1 MRNTRL
7 SALLSQH
14 VTTTGLES
22 DATPADA
29 AAEIPAA
36 DEASPVVEEAPASEE
51 TTIETPTAPAEEIT
65 EAAAPATEDAT
76 PADDAGVI
84 VASGDNTAPVDEA
97 TAPVEA
103 APAAEE
109 TPVVEESAVVDAPA
123 EEVVV
128 ETAAELPSDVPADA
142 VVEQAPALED
152 VASMEGWGGAVRNYL
167 LNIGAV
173 YTGALV
179 GGAAGTVAG
188 PAGTVAGAAAGSVGA
203 SVAFANHTAKKA
215 LTLKK
220 QIEDITNRIAD
231 AKNGD
236 LEDARKKG
244 AKLQPHDVE
253 LDGKEVLKK
262 TLMGT
267 FIPFYNA
274 YNGHKIEEMQ
284 KELQK
289 KLDQLKIV
297 LESKGIATESVIQ
310 EAWALEAAGV
320 DPTAQTDEERQ
331 AEIEALRSRLAELET
346 PAATP
351 SQEGEGDEVVV
362 ATPEQDAAQGE
373 AEAVVAA
380 QADAE
385 TAADE
390 TPIAEE
396 PVATETPAEAAPIE
410 EAVEAAPAVESPSYE
425 EVAVDDSD
433 LNEALADQ
441 AEAEGEVKEVEE
453 THDQLK
459 RAADSLESIA
469 LSMESALN
477 DGGLH
482 PQAAKFMQIA
492 VESQLNAIGVEQPVI
507 PSLESFGGMSARMRA
522 TQVSLEGIK
531 ETIAKVWEQIVA
543 ILKKLRDAAIAFF
556 KRVFTSVGRL
566 RDYLEALEKKL
577 ETTGD
582 KTSTIELVVPA
593 ALANRLAIGEKLPR
607 DLAGAIEDIVA
618 VALDSTEFDKEVA
631 EQLKKDHDA
640 VVDAVATGDAEAA
653 AKIMKNFARI
663 PKSFKFHSDK
673 DRFNS
678 AIQGKRYATKEL
690 AGRVEIVLIEA
701 QMEVLG
707 VQLTGFSTATWR
719 EDAAFND
726 DVKMPMLSKS
736 DIKKIIAASKQAC
749 VAVGAMEHI
758 ADGEFK
764 NATATAA
771 DLKIDGKTV
780 SDHVQLNNLLNAYR
794 QRGKVLMQLSQRIAG
809 HAVATAGAAA
819 KVAHMAVEQYEAK

>member
-51 TTIETPTAPAEEIT
+51 TVTETPAAPTEEIT
-65 EAAAPATEDAT
+65 ETAAPATEDAT

-84 VASGDNTAPVDEA
+84 VASGDNAAPVDEA
-97 TAPVEA
+97 A
-103 APAAEE
+103 APAEAA
-109 TPVVEESAVVDAPA
+109 TVEEAAVAAAIPT

-142 VVEQAPALED
+142 VVEQAP
-152 VASMEGWGGAVRNYL
+152 S
-167 LNIGAV
+167 
-173 YTGALV
+173 
-179 GGAAGTVAG
+179 
-188 PAGTVAGAAAGSVGA
+188 
-203 SVAFANHTAKKA
+203 
-215 LTLKK
+215 
-220 QIEDITNRIAD
+220 
-231 AKNGD
+231 
-236 LEDARKKG
+236 
-244 AKLQPHDVE
+244 
-253 LDGKEVLKK
+253 
-262 TLMGT
+262 
-267 FIPFYNA
+267 
-274 YNGHKIEEMQ
+274 
-284 KELQK
+284 
-289 KLDQLKIV
+289 
-297 LESKGIATESVIQ
+297 TESQ
-310 EAWALEAAGV
+310 QQDDELAALKARV
-320 DPTAQTDEERQ
+320 
-331 AEIEALRSRLAELET
+331 AELEAKLLAPT
-346 PAATP
+346 V
-351 SQEGEGDEVVV
+351 SNEGEGDEVI
-362 ATPEQDAAQGE
+362 ATTPEQDAAQGE
-373 AEAVVAA
+373 AEAAVDA
-380 QADAE
+380 QAEAAAAAE
-385 TAADE
+385 EA
-390 TPIAEE
+390 PIAEE
-396 PVATETPAEAAPIE
+396 PAVAETPVEAAPVE
-410 EAVEAAPAVESPSYE
+410 EATAPVEAAPTEEVAEVAPAVESPSYE

-577 ETTGD
+577 DATGD

-653 AKIMKNFARI
+653 AKIMKNFVRM
-663 PKSFKFHSDK
+663 PKSFKRETQEQKFGADV
-673 DRFNS
+673 NTYLT
-678 AIQGKRYATKEL
+678 AILPGNVRIGIGEYKT
-690 AGRVEIVLIEA
+690 
-701 QMEVLG
+701 EVLG
-707 VQLTGFSTATWR
+707 VSIAYLNTGTFREETAF
-719 EDAAFND
+719 EDG
-726 DVKMPMLSKS
+726 VKMPMLSKS
-736 DIKKIIAASKQAC
+736 DIKKVIAASKQAC
-749 VAVGAMEHI
+749 VAVGAMEHL
-758 ADGEFK
+758 ADGEFQ
-764 NATATAA
+764 AASAAVA
-771 DLKIDGKTV
+771 DLKVGENAAQMTA
-780 SDHVQLNNLLNAYR
+780 LLSAYR

>member
-51 TTIETPTAPAEEIT
+51 TVTETPAAPTEEIT
-65 EAAAPATEDAT
+65 ETAAPATEDAT

-84 VASGDNTAPVDEA
+84 VASGDNAAPVDEA
-97 TAPVEA
+97 A
-103 APAAEE
+103 APAEAA
-109 TPVVEESAVVDAPA
+109 TVEEAAVAAAIPT

-142 VVEQAPALED
+142 VVEQAP
-152 VASMEGWGGAVRNYL
+152 S
-167 LNIGAV
+167 
-173 YTGALV
+173 
-179 GGAAGTVAG
+179 
-188 PAGTVAGAAAGSVGA
+188 
-203 SVAFANHTAKKA
+203 
-215 LTLKK
+215 
-220 QIEDITNRIAD
+220 
-231 AKNGD
+231 
-236 LEDARKKG
+236 
-244 AKLQPHDVE
+244 
-253 LDGKEVLKK
+253 
-262 TLMGT
+262 
-267 FIPFYNA
+267 
-274 YNGHKIEEMQ
+274 
-284 KELQK
+284 
-289 KLDQLKIV
+289 
-297 LESKGIATESVIQ
+297 TESQ
-310 EAWALEAAGV
+310 QQDDELAALKARV
-320 DPTAQTDEERQ
+320 
-331 AEIEALRSRLAELET
+331 AELEAKLLAPT
-346 PAATP
+346 V
-351 SQEGEGDEVVV
+351 SNEGEGDEVIA

-373 AEAVVAA
+373 AEAAVDA
-380 QADAE
+380 QAEAAAAAE
-385 TAADE
+385 EA
-390 TPIAEE
+390 PIAEE
-396 PVATETPAEAAPIE
+396 PAVAETPVEAAPVE
-410 EAVEAAPAVESPSYE
+410 EATAPVEAAPTEEVAEVAPAVESPSYE

-653 AKIMKNFARI
+653 VKVLKNFARV
-663 PKSFKFHSDK
+663 PKSFKKSTSEEGNF
-673 DRFNS
+673 F
-678 AIQGKRYATKEL
+678 GKHVDVDTYSTKEL
-690 AGRVEIVLIEA
+690 AGNATIH
-701 QMEVLG
+701 LG
-707 VQLTGFSTATWR
+707 VYSIELAGTQITAFGTATER
-719 EDAAFND
+719 GEAAFD
-726 DVKMPMLSKS
+726 DAVKMPMLSKS

-764 NATATAA
+764 AAEATNA
-771 DLKIDGKTV
+771 DLKVGENA
-780 SDHVQLNNLLNAYR
+780 SQMNALLAAYR